1 MTKVIVANDLV
12 GLGKVALTS
21 SLPIMSACQT
31 EVLPLPTVLLSSHTG
46 EFENIYVR
54 DLTDDL
60 KGFCKQWEHLDFI
73 VDGLVSGYFK
83 SEEGLKRV
91 GQLARD
97 KQMSLFV
104 DPIMGDNGRLYQG
117 FDRKYVEAMKDFCQQ
132 ADVIIPNLTEA
143 ALLTD
148 SLYLEADSYDEAT
161 IEKLLR
167 ELSKL
172 GPRKVILTGISFEND
187 KIGLAYFDKKTNET
201 VYRMQKRY
209 RYHFYG
215 SGDLLTAILSAGYF
229 YNLDLLKVCDLALDI
244 LDKVLSFTLSSGR
257 PLKYGLCYEPY
268 IGYLF
273 NGINELLE
281 EKNEK

>member
-83 SEEGLKRV
+83 SEEALKCV

-97 KQMSLFV
+97 KQIALFV

-117 FDRKYVEAMKDFCQQ
+117 FDRNYVEAMKAFCQQ

-143 ALLTD
+143 AFLTD
-148 SLYLEADSYDEAT
+148 TPYLEEGSYDEAT

-172 GPRKVILTGISFEND
+172 GPRKVILTGISFKTD
-187 KIGLAYFDKKTNET
+187 KIGLAYFDKETNKTT
-201 VYRMQKRY
+201 YLRRKSYMS
-209 RYHFYG
+209 HFYG
-215 SGDLLTAILSAGYF
+215 S
-229 YNLDLLKVCDLALDI
+229 
-244 LDKVLSFTLSSGR
+244 
-257 PLKYGLCYEPY
+257 
-268 IGYLF
+268 
-273 NGINELLE
+273 
-281 EKNEK
+281 

>member
-46 EFENIYVR
+46 DFNNIYVR

-60 KGFCKQWEHLDFI
+60 KGFCKQWEYLDFK

-83 SEEGLKRV
+83 SEEELKLV

-97 KQMSLFV
+97 KEIPLFV
-104 DPIMGDNGRLYQG
+104 DPIMADNGRLYQG
-117 FDRKYVEAMKDFCQQ
+117 FDRNFVEAMKDFCQQ

-148 SLYLEADSYDEAT
+148 TPYLEAGSYDKVT
-161 IEKLLR
+161 VEKLLR
-167 ELSKL
+167 DLTKL
-172 GPRKVILTGISFEND
+172 GPQKVIVTGISFETD
-187 KIGLAYFDKKTNET
+187 KIGLAYFDKEIDET
-201 VYRMQKRY
+201 AYLMRKSYQSN
-209 RYHFYG
+209 FYG

-229 YNLDLLKVCDLALDI
+229 YNLDLLKVCDLALDVMER
-244 LDKVLSFTLSSGR
+244 VLSSTLSDGR
-257 PLKYGLCYEPY
+257 LLKYGLCYEPH
-268 IGYLF
+268 IGLLF
-273 NGINELLE
+273 SGFNALLE

>member
-1 MTKVIVANDLV
+1 MIKVIVANDLV

-46 EFENIYVR
+46 EFENIYMR

-60 KGFCKQWEHLDFI
+60 KGFYKQWEYLDFS

-83 SEEGLKRV
+83 SREELELV

-97 KQMSLFV
+97 RQLPLFI
-104 DPIMGDNGRLYQG
+104 DPIMGDNGHLYQG
-117 FDRKYVEAMKDFCQQ
+117 FDREYVEAMKDFCQQ

-143 ALLTD
+143 SLLTD
-148 SLYLEADSYDEAT
+148 SSYLEAGSYDDAT
-161 IEKLLR
+161 IKKLLR

-187 KIGLAYFDKKTNET
+187 KIGLAYFDKETNRT
-201 VYRMQKRY
+201 IYRMQKRY
-209 RYHFYG
+209 GNHFYG

-229 YNLDLLKVCDLALDI
+229 YDLDLLKVCDLALDVM
-244 LDKVLSFTLSSGR
+244 DMVLSSTLSDGR
-257 PLKYGLCYEPY
+257 PLKYGLCYEPH

-273 NGINELLE
+273 SGFNALLE

>member
-1 MTKVIVANDLV
+1 M
-12 GLGKVALTS
+12 
-21 SLPIMSACQT
+21 
-31 EVLPLPTVLLSSHTG
+31 
-46 EFENIYVR
+46 
-54 DLTDDL
+54 
-60 KGFCKQWEHLDFI
+60 DFI

-83 SEEGLKRV
+83 SEEALKRV

-97 KQMSLFV
+97 KQIPLFV

-117 FDRKYVEAMKDFCQQ
+117 FDRNYVEAMKDFCQQ

-148 SLYLEADSYDEAT
+148 TPYLEAGSYDKT
-161 IEKLLR
+161 TVEKLLR

-172 GPRKVILTGISFEND
+172 GPRKVILTGISFETD

-201 VYRMQKRY
+201 VYRMQKRFGN
-209 RYHFYG
+209 HFYG

-229 YNLDLLKVCDLALDI
+229 YNLDLLKICDLAFDVM
-244 LDKVLSFTLSSGR
+244 DRVLSSTLSDCR
-257 PLKYGLCYEPY
+257 PLKYGLCYEPH

-273 NGINELLE
+273 SGFKALLE

>member
-1 MTKVIVANDLV
+1 MATVIVANDLV
-12 GLGKVALTS
+12 GVGKVALTS

-46 EFENIYVR
+46 EFENIYMR

-60 KGFCKQWEHLDFI
+60 KGFYKQWEHLDFT

-83 SEEGLKRV
+83 SREELKIV

-97 KQMSLFV
+97 KRIALFV

-117 FDRKYVEAMKDFCQQ
+117 FDMEYVEAMKDFCQQ
-132 ADVIIPNLTEA
+132 ADAIIPNLTEA
-143 ALLTD
+143 SLLTD
-148 SLYLEADSYDEAT
+148 SPYLEVGSYDEAT

-172 GPRKVILTGISFEND
+172 GPRKVILTGISFKTD
-187 KIGLAYFDKKTNET
+187 KIGLAYFDKETNKTT
-201 VYRMQKRY
+201 YLMRKSY
-209 RYHFYG
+209 KSHFYG
-215 SGDLLTAILSAGYF
+215 SGDLVTAILASGYF
-229 YNLDLLKVCDLALDI
+229 HHLNLLKVANLALDFM
-244 LDKVLSFTLSSGR
+244 DQVLSSTLASGR
-257 PLKYGLCYEPY
+257 PLKYGLCYEPH

-273 NGINELLE
+273 SGFNALLE

>member
-46 EFENIYVR
+46 DFNNIYVR

-60 KGFCKQWEHLDFI
+60 KGFCKQWEYLDFK

-83 SEEGLKRV
+83 SEEELKLV

-97 KQMSLFV
+97 KEIPLFV
-104 DPIMGDNGRLYQG
+104 DPIMADNGRLYQG
-117 FDRKYVEAMKDFCQQ
+117 FDRNFVEAMKDFCQQ

-148 SLYLEADSYDEAT
+148 TPYLEAGSYDKVT
-161 IEKLLR
+161 VEKLLR
-167 ELSKL
+167 DLTKL
-172 GPRKVILTGISFEND
+172 GPRKVIVTGISFETE
-187 KIGLAYFDKKTNET
+187 KMGLAYFDKETNET
-201 VYRMQKRY
+201 AYLMRKSYQS
-209 RYHFYG
+209 HFYG

-229 YNLDLLKVCDLALDI
+229 YNLDLLKVCDLALDVMER
-244 LDKVLSFTLSSGR
+244 VLSSTLSDGR
-257 PLKYGLCYEPY
+257 LLKYGLCYEPH
-268 IGYLF
+268 IGLLF
-273 NGINELLE
+273 SGFNALLE

>member
-46 EFENIYVR
+46 DFNNIYVR
-54 DLTDDL
+54 NLTDDL
-60 KGFCKQWEHLDFI
+60 KGFCKQWEYLDFK

-83 SEEGLKRV
+83 SEEELKLV

-97 KQMSLFV
+97 KEIPLFV
-104 DPIMGDNGRLYQG
+104 DPIMADNGRLYQG
-117 FDRKYVEAMKDFCQQ
+117 FDRNFVEAMKDFCQQ

-148 SLYLEADSYDEAT
+148 TPYLEAGSYDKVT
-161 IEKLLR
+161 VEKLLR
-167 ELSKL
+167 DLAKL
-172 GPRKVILTGISFEND
+172 GTRKVIVTGISFETD
-187 KIGLAYFDKKTNET
+187 KIGLAYFDKETNET
-201 VYRMQKRY
+201 AYLMRKSYQS
-209 RYHFYG
+209 HFYG

-229 YNLDLLKVCDLALDI
+229 YNLDLLKVCDLALDVMER
-244 LDKVLSFTLSSGR
+244 VLSSTLSDGR
-257 PLKYGLCYEPY
+257 PLKYGLCYEPH

-273 NGINELLE
+273 SGFNALLE

>member
-1 MTKVIVANDLV
+1 MATVIVANDLV
-12 GLGKVALTS
+12 GVGKVALTS

-46 EFENIYVR
+46 EFENIYMR

-60 KGFCKQWEHLDFI
+60 KGFYKQWEHLDFT

-83 SEEGLKRV
+83 SREELKIV

-97 KQMSLFV
+97 KRIALFV

-117 FDRKYVEAMKDFCQQ
+117 FDRNFVEAMKDFCQQ

-148 SLYLEADSYDEAT
+148 TPYLEAGSYDKVT
-161 IEKLLR
+161 VEKLLR
-167 ELSKL
+167 DLTKL
-172 GPRKVILTGISFEND
+172 GPQKVIVTGISFETD
-187 KIGLAYFDKKTNET
+187 KIGLAYFDKETNET
-201 VYRMQKRY
+201 AYLMRKSYQS
-209 RYHFYG
+209 HFYG

-229 YNLDLLKVCDLALDI
+229 YNLDLLKVCDLALDVMER
-244 LDKVLSFTLSSGR
+244 VLSSTLSDGR
-257 PLKYGLCYEPY
+257 LLKYGLCYEPH
-268 IGYLF
+268 IGLLF
-273 NGINELLE
+273 SGFNALLE

>member
-46 EFENIYVR
+46 DFNNIYVR

-60 KGFCKQWEHLDFI
+60 KGFCKQWEYLDFK

-83 SEEGLKRV
+83 SEEELKLV

-97 KQMSLFV
+97 KELPLFV
-104 DPIMGDNGRLYQG
+104 DPIMADNGRLYQG
-117 FDRKYVEAMKDFCQQ
+117 FDRHYVEAMKDFCQQ

-148 SLYLEADSYDEAT
+148 TPYLEAGSYDKVT
-161 IEKLLR
+161 VEKLLR
-167 ELSKL
+167 DLAKL
-172 GPRKVILTGISFEND
+172 GTRKVIVTGISFETD
-187 KIGLAYFDKKTNET
+187 KIGLAYFDKETNET
-201 VYRMQKRY
+201 AYLMRKSYQS
-209 RYHFYG
+209 HFYG

-229 YNLDLLKVCDLALDI
+229 YNLDLLKVCDLALDVM
-244 LDKVLSFTLSSGR
+244 DRVLSSTLSDGR
-257 PLKYGLCYEPY
+257 PLKYGLCYEPH

-273 NGINELLE
+273 SGFNALLE

>member
-83 SEEGLKRV
+83 SEEALKCV

-97 KQMSLFV
+97 KQIALFV

-117 FDRKYVEAMKDFCQQ
+117 FDRNYVEAMKAFCQQ

-143 ALLTD
+143 AFLTD
-148 SLYLEADSYDEAT
+148 TPYLEEGSYDEAT

-167 ELSKL
+167 ELTKL
-172 GPRKVILTGISFEND
+172 GPRKVILTGISFETD
-187 KIGLAYFDKKTNET
+187 KIGLAYFDKETNKTT
-201 VYRMQKRY
+201 YLMRKSY
-209 RYHFYG
+209 KSHFYG
-215 SGDLLTAILSAGYF
+215 SGDLVTAILASGYF
-229 YNLDLLKVCDLALDI
+229 HHLNLLKVANLALDFM
-244 LDKVLSFTLSSGR
+244 DQVLSSNPS
-257 PLKYGLCYEPY
+257 
-268 IGYLF
+268 
-273 NGINELLE
+273 
-281 EKNEK
+281 

>member
-83 SEEGLKRV
+83 SEEELKLV

-97 KQMSLFV
+97 KEIPLFV

-117 FDRKYVEAMKDFCQQ
+117 FDRNFVEAMKDFCQQ

-148 SLYLEADSYDEAT
+148 TPYLEAGSYDKVT
-161 IEKLLR
+161 VEKLLR
-167 ELSKL
+167 NLTKL
-172 GPRKVILTGISFEND
+172 GPQKVIVTGISFETD
-187 KIGLAYFDKKTNET
+187 KIGLAYFDKEIDET
-201 VYRMQKRY
+201 AYLMRKSYQSN
-209 RYHFYG
+209 FYG

-229 YNLDLLKVCDLALDI
+229 YNLDLLKVCDLALDVM
-244 LDKVLSFTLSSGR
+244 DRVLSTTLSDGR
-257 PLKYGLCYEPY
+257 PLKYGLCYEPH

-273 NGINELLE
+273 SGFNALLE

>member
-83 SEEGLKRV
+83 SEEELKLV
-91 GQLARD
+91 GQLACD
-97 KQMSLFV
+97 KEIPLFV
-104 DPIMGDNGRLYQG
+104 DPIMADNGRLYQG
-117 FDRKYVEAMKDFCQQ
+117 FDRHYVEAMKDFCQQ

-148 SLYLEADSYDEAT
+148 TPYLEAGSYDKVT
-161 IEKLLR
+161 VEKLLR
-167 ELSKL
+167 DLTKL
-172 GPRKVILTGISFEND
+172 GPRKVIVTGISFETE
-187 KIGLAYFDKKTNET
+187 KMGLAYFDKETNEMA
-201 VYRMQKRY
+201 YLMRKSYQS
-209 RYHFYG
+209 HFYG

-229 YNLDLLKVCDLALDI
+229 YNLDLLKVCDLALDVM
-244 LDKVLSFTLSSGR
+244 DRVLSSTLSDGR
-257 PLKYGLCYEPY
+257 PLKYGLCYEPH

-273 NGINELLE
+273 SGFNALLE

>member
-143 ALLTD
+143 SLLTD
-148 SLYLEADSYDEAT
+148 SSYLEAGSYDDAT
-161 IEKLLR
+161 IKKLLR

-172 GPRKVILTGISFEND
+172 GPRKVILTGISFE
-187 KIGLAYFDKKTNET
+187 
-201 VYRMQKRY
+201 
-209 RYHFYG
+209 
-215 SGDLLTAILSAGYF
+215 
-229 YNLDLLKVCDLALDI
+229 
-244 LDKVLSFTLSSGR
+244 
-257 PLKYGLCYEPY
+257 
-268 IGYLF
+268 
-273 NGINELLE
+273 
-281 EKNEK
+281 

>member
-1 MTKVIVANDLV
+1 MATVIVANDLV
-12 GLGKVALTS
+12 GVGKVALTS
-21 SLPIMSACQT
+21 SLPIMSACQI

-60 KGFCKQWEHLDFI
+60 KGFYKQWEHLDFT

-83 SEEGLKRV
+83 SKEELELV

-97 KQMSLFV
+97 RQLPLFI
-104 DPIMGDNGRLYQG
+104 DPIMGDNGHLYQG
-117 FDRKYVEAMKDFCQQ
+117 FDRNYVEAMKDFCQQ

-148 SLYLEADSYDEAT
+148 TPYLEAGSYDKT
-161 IEKLLR
+161 TVEKLLR
-167 ELSKL
+167 DLSKL
-172 GPRKVILTGISFEND
+172 GPRKVILTGISFETE
-187 KIGLAYFDKKTNET
+187 KMGLAYFDKETNKTA
-201 VYRMQKRY
+201 YLMRKSY
-209 RYHFYG
+209 KSHFYG
-215 SGDLLTAILSAGYF
+215 SGDLVTAILASGYF
-229 YNLDLLKVCDLALDI
+229 HHLDLLKVANIALDFM
-244 LDKVLSFTLSSGR
+244 DQVLSLTLASGR
-257 PLKYGLCYEPY
+257 PLKYGLCYEAH

-273 NGINELLE
+273 SGFNALLE

>member
-46 EFENIYVR
+46 DFNNIYVR

-60 KGFCKQWEHLDFI
+60 KGFCKQWEYLDFK

-83 SEEGLKRV
+83 SEEELKLV

-97 KQMSLFV
+97 KEIPLFV
-104 DPIMGDNGRLYQG
+104 DPIMADNGRLYQG
-117 FDRKYVEAMKDFCQQ
+117 FDRNYVEAMKDFCQQ

-148 SLYLEADSYDEAT
+148 TPYLEAGSYDKVT
-161 IEKLLR
+161 VEKLLR
-167 ELSKL
+167 DLTKL
-172 GPRKVILTGISFEND
+172 GPRKVIVTGISFETE
-187 KIGLAYFDKKTNET
+187 KMGLAYFDKETNET
-201 VYRMQKRY
+201 AYLMRKSYQS
-209 RYHFYG
+209 HFYG

-229 YNLDLLKVCDLALDI
+229 YNLDLLKVCDLALDVM
-244 LDKVLSFTLSSGR
+244 DRVLSSTLSDGR
-257 PLKYGLCYEPY
+257 PLKYGLCYEHH
-268 IGYLF
+268 IGLLF
-273 NGINELLE
+273 SGFNALLE

>member
-46 EFENIYVR
+46 DFNNIYVR

-60 KGFCKQWEHLDFI
+60 KGFCKQWEYLDFK

-83 SEEGLKRV
+83 SEEELKLV

-97 KQMSLFV
+97 KEIPLFV

-117 FDRKYVEAMKDFCQQ
+117 FDRNFVEAMKDFCQQ
-132 ADVIIPNLTEA
+132 ADIIIPNLTEA

-148 SLYLEADSYDEAT
+148 TPYLEAGSYDKVT
-161 IEKLLR
+161 VEKLLR
-167 ELSKL
+167 DLTKL
-172 GPRKVILTGISFEND
+172 GPQKVIVTGISFETD
-187 KIGLAYFDKKTNET
+187 KIGLAYFDKETNET
-201 VYRMQKRY
+201 VFRMQKRY
-209 RYHFYG
+209 GNHFYG

-229 YNLDLLKVCDLALDI
+229 YNLDLLKVCDLALDVM
-244 LDKVLSFTLSSGR
+244 DRVLSSTLSDGR
-257 PLKYGLCYEPY
+257 PLKYGLCYEHH
-268 IGYLF
+268 IGLLF
-273 NGINELLE
+273 SGFNALLE

>member
-46 EFENIYVR
+46 DFNNIYVR

-60 KGFCKQWEHLDFI
+60 KGFCKQWEYLDFK

-83 SEEGLKRV
+83 SEEELKLV

-97 KQMSLFV
+97 KEIPLFV
-104 DPIMGDNGRLYQG
+104 DPIMADNGRLYQG
-117 FDRKYVEAMKDFCQQ
+117 FDRNFVEAMKDFCQQ

-148 SLYLEADSYDEAT
+148 TPYLEAGSYDKVT
-161 IEKLLR
+161 VEKLLR
-167 ELSKL
+167 DLTKL
-172 GPRKVILTGISFEND
+172 GPQKVIVTGISFETD
-187 KIGLAYFDKKTNET
+187 KIGLAYFDKETNET
-201 VYRMQKRY
+201 VFRMQKRY
-209 RYHFYG
+209 GNHFYG

-229 YNLDLLKVCDLALDI
+229 YNLDLLKVCDLALDVM
-244 LDKVLSFTLSSGR
+244 DRVLSSTLSDGR
-257 PLKYGLCYEPY
+257 LLKYGLCYEPH
-268 IGYLF
+268 IGLLF
-273 NGINELLE
+273 SGFNALLE

>member
-46 EFENIYVR
+46 DFNNIYVR

-60 KGFCKQWEHLDFI
+60 KGFCKQWEYLDFK

-83 SEEGLKRV
+83 SEEELKLV

-97 KQMSLFV
+97 KEIPLFV

-117 FDRKYVEAMKDFCQQ
+117 FDRNYVEAMKDFCQQ
-132 ADVIIPNLTEA
+132 ADIIIPNLTEA

-148 SLYLEADSYDEAT
+148 TPYLEAGSYDKVT
-161 IEKLLR
+161 VEKLLR
-167 ELSKL
+167 DLTKL
-172 GPRKVILTGISFEND
+172 GPQKVIVTGISFETD
-187 KIGLAYFDKKTNET
+187 KIGLAYFDKETNET
-201 VYRMQKRY
+201 VFRMQKRY
-209 RYHFYG
+209 GNHFYG

-229 YNLDLLKVCDLALDI
+229 YNLDLLKVCDLALDVM
-244 LDKVLSFTLSSGR
+244 DRVLSSTLSDGR
-257 PLKYGLCYEPY
+257 PLKYGLCYEHH
-268 IGYLF
+268 IGLLF
-273 NGINELLE
+273 SGFNALLE

>member
-46 EFENIYVR
+46 DFNNIYVR

-60 KGFCKQWEHLDFI
+60 KGFCKQWEYLDFK

-83 SEEGLKRV
+83 SEEELKLV

-97 KQMSLFV
+97 KEIPLFV
-104 DPIMGDNGRLYQG
+104 DPIMADNGRLYQG
-117 FDRKYVEAMKDFCQQ
+117 FDRNFVEAMKDFCQQ

-148 SLYLEADSYDEAT
+148 TPYLEAGSYDKVT
-161 IEKLLR
+161 VEKLLR
-167 ELSKL
+167 DLAKL
-172 GPRKVILTGISFEND
+172 GTRKVIVTGISFETD
-187 KIGLAYFDKKTNET
+187 KIGLAYFDKETNET

-209 RYHFYG
+209 GNHFYG

-229 YNLDLLKVCDLALDI
+229 YNLDLLKVCDLALDVMER
-244 LDKVLSFTLSSGR
+244 VLSSTLSDGR
-257 PLKYGLCYEPY
+257 LLKYGLCYEPH
-268 IGYLF
+268 IGLLF
-273 NGINELLE
+273 SGFNALLE

>member
-1 MTKVIVANDLV
+1 MTTVIVANDLV

-46 EFENIYVR
+46 EFDNIYVR
-54 DLTDDL
+54 DLTVDMQ
-60 KGFCKQWEHLDFI
+60 GFCEQWKQLDFR

-83 SEEGLKRV
+83 SEEELDLV
-91 GQLARD
+91 SQLSYE
-97 KQMSLFV
+97 KKIPLFV

-117 FDRKYVEAMKDFCQQ
+117 FDRNYVETMRDFCQQ

-148 SLYLEADSYDEAT
+148 SPYLGEGSYDKAT
-161 IEKLLR
+161 IENLLR
-167 ELSKL
+167 DLSKL
-172 GPRKVILTGISFEND
+172 GPRKVILTGISFETE
-187 KIGLAYFDKKTNET
+187 KIGLAYFDKETNQ
-201 VYRMQKRY
+201 VIYRMRKRY
-209 RYHFYG
+209 QSHFYG

-229 YNLDLLKVCDLALDI
+229 HNLDFLKVCDLALDI

-281 EKNEK
+281 EKLKI

>member
-1 MTKVIVANDLV
+1 MATVIVANDLV
-12 GLGKVALTS
+12 GVGKVALTS

-46 EFENIYVR
+46 EFENIYMR

-60 KGFCKQWEHLDFI
+60 KGFYKQWEHLDFT

-83 SEEGLKRV
+83 SREELKIV

-97 KQMSLFV
+97 KRIALFV

-117 FDRKYVEAMKDFCQQ
+117 FDMEYVEAMKDFCQQ

-148 SLYLEADSYDEAT
+148 TPYLEAGSYDKVT
-161 IEKLLR
+161 VEKLLR
-167 ELSKL
+167 NLTKL
-172 GPRKVILTGISFEND
+172 GPQKVIVTGISFETD
-187 KIGLAYFDKKTNET
+187 KIGLAYFDKEIDET
-201 VYRMQKRY
+201 AYLMRKSYQSN
-209 RYHFYG
+209 FYG

-229 YNLDLLKVCDLALDI
+229 YNLDLLKVCDLALDVM
-244 LDKVLSFTLSSGR
+244 DRVLSTTLSDGR
-257 PLKYGLCYEPY
+257 PLKYGLCYEHH
-268 IGYLF
+268 IGLLF
-273 NGINELLE
+273 SGFNALLE

>member
-46 EFENIYVR
+46 EFDNIYVR

-60 KGFCKQWEHLDFI
+60 KGLCKQWEHLDFI

-83 SEEGLKRV
+83 SEEALKRV
-91 GQLARD
+91 GQLACD
-97 KQMSLFV
+97 KQIALFV
-104 DPIMGDNGRLYQG
+104 DPIMGDNGCLYQG
-117 FDRKYVEAMKDFCQQ
+117 FDRNYVEAMKAFCQQ

-148 SLYLEADSYDEAT
+148 TPYLEAGSYDKAS

-167 ELSKL
+167 DLSKI
-172 GPRKVILTGISFEND
+172 GPRKVILTGISFETE
-187 KIGLAYFDKKTNET
+187 KMGLAYFDKEINET
-201 VYRMQKRY
+201 AYLMSKSYQS
-209 RYHFYG
+209 HFYG
-215 SGDLLTAILSAGYF
+215 SGDLLTAIISAGYF
-229 YNLDLLKVCDLALDI
+229 YDLDLLKVCDLALDVM
-244 LDKVLSFTLSSGR
+244 DRVLSSTLSDGR
-257 PLKYGLCYEPY
+257 PLKYGLCYEPH

-273 NGINELLE
+273 SGFNALLE

>member
-46 EFENIYVR
+46 DFNNIYVR
-54 DLTDDL
+54 DLTVDL
-60 KGFCKQWEHLDFI
+60 KGFCKQWEYLDFK

-83 SEEGLKRV
+83 SEEELKLV

-97 KQMSLFV
+97 KEIPLFV
-104 DPIMGDNGRLYQG
+104 DPIMADNGRLYQG
-117 FDRKYVEAMKDFCQQ
+117 FDRNFVEAMKDFCQQ

-148 SLYLEADSYDEAT
+148 TPYLEAGSYDKVT
-161 IEKLLR
+161 VEKLLR
-167 ELSKL
+167 DLTKL
-172 GPRKVILTGISFEND
+172 GPQKVIVTGISFETD
-187 KIGLAYFDKKTNET
+187 KIGLAYFDKETNET
-201 VYRMQKRY
+201 VFRMQKRY
-209 RYHFYG
+209 GNHFYG

-229 YNLDLLKVCDLALDI
+229 YNLDLLKVCDLALDVMER
-244 LDKVLSFTLSSGR
+244 VLSSTLSDGR
-257 PLKYGLCYEPY
+257 PLKYGLCYEPH

-273 NGINELLE
+273 SGFNALLE

>member
-46 EFENIYVR
+46 DFNNIYIR

-60 KGFCKQWEHLDFI
+60 KGFCKQWEYLDFK

-83 SEEGLKRV
+83 SEEELKLV

-97 KQMSLFV
+97 KEIALFV
-104 DPIMGDNGRLYQG
+104 DPIMADNGRLYQG
-117 FDRKYVEAMKDFCQQ
+117 FDRNFVEAMKDFCQQ

-148 SLYLEADSYDEAT
+148 TPYLEAGSYDKVT
-161 IEKLLR
+161 VEKLLR
-167 ELSKL
+167 NLTKL
-172 GPRKVILTGISFEND
+172 GPQKVIVTGISFETD
-187 KIGLAYFDKKTNET
+187 KIGLAYFDKEIDET
-201 VYRMQKRY
+201 AYLMRKSYQS
-209 RYHFYG
+209 HFYG

-229 YNLDLLKVCDLALDI
+229 YNLDLLKVCDLALDVM
-244 LDKVLSFTLSSGR
+244 DRVLSTTLSDGR
-257 PLKYGLCYEPY
+257 PLKYGLCYEHH
-268 IGYLF
+268 IGLLF
-273 NGINELLE
+273 SGFNALLE